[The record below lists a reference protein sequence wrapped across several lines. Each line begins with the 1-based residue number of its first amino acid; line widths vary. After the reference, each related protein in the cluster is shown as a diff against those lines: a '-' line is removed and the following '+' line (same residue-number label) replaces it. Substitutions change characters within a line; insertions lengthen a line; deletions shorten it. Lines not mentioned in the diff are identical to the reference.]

1 MTRSAFDYFI
11 RLPLPARHLS
21 PDWLGQRFL
30 RTLDGLTRIDP
41 SIFAGWQVGELRKMK
56 GIPLAAAR
64 PRISEIIGRNA
75 HPDDSGRP
83 EPEHGYAALALTT
96 ADEESR
102 QMSLLVHSVGMLP
115 EGNVRLMAGDLMVPP
130 DPAIVSYS
138 VFRAALL
145 TMNEIWLP
153 PWGCAR
159 VFKLDYDKVPLFP
172 GAALF
177 PHSEFHIPWIAY
189 LGPSLLH
196 GFAGAPDIKTERTPD
211 GGVLMSAIEDRLDP
225 TNPEHLRRARILA
238 DILIKATANSD
249 RSKR

>member
-11 RLPLPARHLS
+11 RLPLPAGHLS

-41 SIFAGWQVGELRKMK
+41 SIFAGWQVGELWKMR

-83 EPEHGYAALALTT
+83 EPEHGFTAMALTT

-102 QMSLLVHSVGMLP
+102 QMSLSVHSFGTLP
-115 EGNVRLMAGDLMVPP
+115 ESNVELRAGDLMVPP
-130 DPAIVSYS
+130 DLAIVSYPL
-138 VFRAALL
+138 FRSALL
-145 TMNEIWLP
+145 AINDIWLP
-153 PWGCAR
+153 PSTCAQ
-159 VFKLDYDKVPLFP
+159 VFRLDYEKVPLVP

-211 GGVLMSAIEDRLDP
+211 GGMLMSAIEDRLDP